1 MGKMRVALTGILFWA
16 AMFSSLYFLT
26 NFPGVGGLESFDTL
40 SFTLLTTIIAVLVSV
55 YYFIEHFVNKMKVD
69 WILLLSFV
77 VILTIGLISIWT
89 TKDVTTI
96 EEYGTGVT
104 HDVFVS
110 FKDRLRN
117 TIQFVTAVIMCYTLC
132 FPACRRYFSTKKF
145 LWFANAI
152 VLFSFATIVISFF
165 TDLDVYKQFFV
176 DHTVINDGVKAFYQN
191 ENTYGFAMLLGI
203 IACMMINVRRG
214 RWWSYLLIIA
224 FYFAMIF
231 SICSTTIIIA
241 SSMLTIYFFAEIF
254 RTIKKHPG
262 WNTLYL
268 VLYISVLVT
277 LFALYGLGKGS
288 NDSFL
293 KNFADFIDSIIFKH
307 QFTDLS
313 RRFLDWKEAMSLIT
327 DEPMHLIFGRGY
339 GFAKTFLE
347 VASSI
352 HIHTA
357 HSGFVQILITYG
369 IVGLV
374 LYCLAIIYFFVVII
388 KLLRLK
394 QTKFALY
401 SSLVFIAVVGRSIM
415 ESSYFFMMSFDGLV
429 STFLILLPVFAVYKQ
444 YKHPKL
450 RNYLLRTP
458 MLKGGIGKSTAIK
471 VATAAIT
478 GMLVAALLLLTTKY
492 PHENTYFME
501 GLLMFF
507 VFMGVSLIFV
517 PYIISL
523 LYYRNSNKTFINI
536 LITLAVASV
545 AIIVFV
551 TYMVWYFCGQ
561 TWHQVMI
568 TAPCVYA
575 GLCVLYLLFL
585 MPIYRSGLKVWFHNF
600 LTGIFV
606 TPFFGLL
613 VLVLTE
619 GIPLWFLSA
628 TDELN
633 DLSLA
638 LIVTAGMMMFFIT
651 FLWFPFK
658 SNYKILRELNDSMIF
673 TLKRDAVNTEIYQ

>member
-55 YYFIEHFVNKMKVD
+55 YYFIEHFINKMKVD
-69 WILLLSFV
+69 WILLLSFA

-96 EEYGTGVT
+96 EEYDTGIT
-104 HDVFVS
+104 HDVLIS
-110 FKDRLRN
+110 FTDRLRN
-117 TIQFVTAVIMCYTLC
+117 SIQFVISVVMCYTLC
-132 FPACRRYFSTKKF
+132 FPACRRYFSSKKY
-145 LWFANAI
+145 LWFAY
-152 VLFSFATIVISFF
+152 LFILFTFATIITSLF
-165 TDLDVYKQFFV
+165 TDLEVYKTFFLESGAIP
-176 DHTVINDGVKAFYQN
+176 HGAKSFF
-191 ENTYGFAMLLGI
+191 EHKNTYGFALMLGI
-203 IACMMINVRRG
+203 CACIVINIRRG
-214 RWWSYLLIIA
+214 RWWAYSCIIL
-224 FYFAMIF
+224 FYYAMIF
-231 SICSTTIIIA
+231 SGCSTSLIFTGSI
-241 SSMLTIYFFAEIF
+241 LLIYLFAESIRLIRKRPF
-254 RTIKKHPG
+254 GGSIT
-262 WNTLYL
+262 L
-268 VLYISVLVT
+268 VLYILLILSIFTLYAIGKLSPDSVLGSYAKFVDDV
-277 LFALYGLGKGS
+277 FFGK
-288 NDSFL
+288 
-293 KNFADFIDSIIFKH
+293 
-307 QFTDLS
+307 QFDTFVGRS
-313 RRFLDWKEAMSLIT
+313 RIWAQSMSMIT
-327 DEPMHLIFGRGY
+327 DEPLHFLFGRGY
-339 GFAKTFLE
+339 GFAKEFLK
-347 VASSI
+347 VSTGYNSS
-352 HIHTA
+352 
-357 HSGFVQILITYG
+357 HSGFIQIFLTYG
-369 IVGLV
+369 IIGLV
-374 LYCLAIIYFFVVII
+374 LYGLALLYFFIVLI
-388 KLLRLK
+388 KLLKLK

-401 SSLVFIAVVGRSIM
+401 SGLIFICVIGRSVF

-492 PHENTYFME
+492 PHRNDYFME

-523 LYYRNSNKTFINI
+523 LYYRNSNKTFVNV
-536 LITLAVASV
+536 LLTLGVVSA

-575 GLCVLYLLFL
+575 GLCLLYLLFL

-600 LTGIFV
+600 LTGVFV

-619 GIPLWFLSA
+619 GIPLWFLSN
-628 TDELN
+628 TNELN